1 MSNLTSDYQ
10 YENIPSINRD
20 EFRILHGKKEKG
32 ETSELEDL
40 QIHKYVFQRSVV
52 ERVEQKKDNSE
63 LISMYLEIMAW
74 NNYCDEHNKL
84 YKNDIENISNITN
97 YKYLEIPKI
106 TTIDELFALEIKKL
120 KGVELD
126 ELEELK
132 LKKYKFQ
139 NILYNIED
147 KFEDAC
153 NVADEML
160 LFDAYCRHGSSIFK
174 KLFYIRL
181 IK

>member
-10 YENIPSINRD
+10 YEDIPSINRD

-32 ETSELEDL
+32 ETTEIEDL
-40 QIHKYVFQRSVV
+40 QLNKYNFQCY
-52 ERVEQKKDNSE
+52 
-63 LISMYLEIMAW
+63 LITDEINTCSDIIPMDREIMAW

-147 KFEDAC
+147 KFENIC